1 MNNNYNFIIMVLH
14 LHLEQIHKSK
24 HLKWMPNIISGKS
37 RIYSNLDSNSKFWI
51 LSSDKLMLNMSSHKR
66 VVMFCFLG
74 GSAIK
79 LWQVWPNCNVLC
91 IHGISKQQITAFH
104 FTTNYKNK
112 HCKILC
118 FNNLFYY
125 SFQFYKSIL
134 LMKKV
139 DQYHKSHKS

>member
-1 MNNNYNFIIMVLH
+1 MLLWCYIYILYTPINVSTWNQCQSNTWTEQKIHSNF
-14 LHLEQIHKSK
+14 
-24 HLKWMPNIISGKS
+24 G
-37 RIYSNLDSNSKFWI
+37 SNSKFWI
-51 LSSDKLMLNMSSHKR
+51 LSSDKLMFNMSSHKR
-66 VVMFCFLG
+66 VVMFFFLG

-118 FNNLFYY
+118 FNNLFSYI
-125 SFQFYKSIL
+125 FQCYKSIV
-134 LMKKV
+134 LMKKDLV
-139 DQYHKSHKS
+139 